1 MCSPNDM
8 ININN
13 NPILS
18 NKKAKKLVEKES
30 NEKENMK
37 NEDTTTSTLSSNKK
51 TCIKKENKSLLNY
64 SINNNPI
71 RDKENKEKQKQLYS
85 IKEEKINKIKDKNS
99 DEDESFYLLEEN
111 KNNKIEKN
119 EEETNKL
126 ENIDSMDKILDY
138 INNKKKKSKSKKKYK
153 KEKENEKEAEKEK
166 EKEVVETINLS
177 DEKEEEVIDLSDEN
191 DIDIK
196 KVKKSK
202 ITSKNEIDLELLNKE
217 EKEPENENDFKSYIQ
232 KPSDEEKEYKIIYEF
247 NKLPFKPK
255 TISIDLSIFDINSL
269 FNCISYC
276 FYDKKEQRFILNLN
290 FVYLSDKSQLYKDK
304 KSDKIILNYFSE
316 KKKNKDEENNT
327 KKNSE
332 KENEYNI
339 DNEIKI
345 TVTLKRFKISK
356 ERDTIIGR
364 EKKTINKKDEFD
376 GFDELKF
383 EEKEDLI
390 NYSNYHKIFYI
401 LSIQK
406 NILLVS
412 KKSLPGKK
420 LGIHNEGNTCY
431 MNSIIQSIYNNPFL
445 LKNIMA
451 INIDSEIL
459 NRNENEKHRNI
470 IYSLQSIFYK
480 LYKNRTSIKIS
491 EIFYSFEW
499 NKSFWNSP
507 QDAEE
512 IYMEI
517 YEIISL
523 YNKEIKDNCEGILEN
538 NIEVNK
544 INYKSMNEENFFFLQ
559 LDIENNKTLDECLEH
574 FFKEEEL
581 TGDNKYQYIDRFNNK
596 QLYDATKFYK
606 FKKIPNILFIQ
617 LKRFKY
623 DLESNNF
630 NKINNG
636 ISFKEEID
644 LSDYLDSRKS
654 SKKRKAKEEYI
665 LYCIII
671 HSGTADNG
679 HYFCFAK
686 DFKHNCYIKFNDTS
700 VYVAE
705 KKEVFKESFGGE
717 ELEYAI
723 IKNKDKTKYEIKD
736 MRKEISKN
744 AYIFIY
750 IKKDKIDDIFSYHNI
765 KELFEAFLKKKQEEE
780 LKEKEREKEQEKKE
794 MNKTI
799 EGFLIPRAKDYRI
812 KNRKTISHQNYNF
825 NPKYSKDQIIKL
837 QENRKTNNNINMKE
851 EFDFGN
857 ILNEMDNANRVGFES
872 VHKFGK
878 KNKENKTNNYPD
890 ILSKKKRNTTYY
902 KEVIQNKSINSYN
915 YNKPMNTKKVSEMEY
930 TPYTLFNENNFY
942 LIDIDNLSNKIKG
955 KLIIEYN
962 KKIKVKDIPAIIK
975 NQLNVLQKSN
985 IEIFEKIINS
995 KGYKLA
1001 LVNCFGY
1008 FIKFL
1013 DDGNDD
1019 ITNLLDKNK
1028 NKNLKHLCL
1037 YDLKISK
1044 EEDLSNIISVNF
1056 ISKNILNLIL
1066 CRSADVYHNYN
1077 YENVNVPAF
1086 LINEKINSL
1095 EVLENKIKDIYINY
1109 FGSQAEKNKKFKIY
1123 IIKEND
1129 ILNLDPIRMNY
1140 IELDQTLFAMYI
1152 DVNTNSYRRLIIE
1165 Y

>member
-1 MCSPNDM
+1 M

-13 NPILS
+13 NSILS
-18 NKKAKKLVEKES
+18 NKKGKKLVEEES
-30 NEKENMK
+30 NEKESIK
-37 NEDTTTSTLSSNKK
+37 NEETTTSTLSSNKK
-51 TCIKKENKSLLNY
+51 INIKKDYKSNKILNY
-64 SINNNPI
+64 SINKNPI
-71 RDKENKEKQKQLYS
+71 IDKKNKEKQKQLSS
-85 IKEEKINKIKDKNS
+85 IKEEKNNKIKDMKN
-99 DEDESFYLLEEN
+99 DEDDSFCLFEEN

-119 EEETNKL
+119 EKENEKEKDNPENNESLDNIINSIINKR
-126 ENIDSMDKILDY
+126 N
-138 INNKKKKSKSKKKYK
+138 KKSKSKKKDK
-153 KEKENEKEAEKEK
+153 KEKET
-166 EKEVVETINLS
+166 VETIHLS

-191 DIDIK
+191 DIDFK
-196 KVKKSK
+196 KVNKTK

-217 EKEPENENDFKSYIQ
+217 EEEPENENDFKSYIQ
-232 KPSDEEKEYKIIYEF
+232 RPNDEEDEYKIIYEF
-247 NKLPFKPK
+247 NRLPFKPK
-255 TISIDLSIFDINSL
+255 IISIDLNIFDTNAL
-269 FNCISYC
+269 LKCISYC

-290 FVYLSDKSQLYKDK
+290 FVYLSNKSKLYKDK
-304 KSDKIILNYFSE
+304 RSDGIILNYFSE
-316 KKKNKDEENNT
+316 KGKNKEEENNN
-327 KKNSE
+327 KNNSE
-332 KENEYNI
+332 QKSEYNI
-339 DNEIKI
+339 DNEIKL

-356 ERDTIIGR
+356 DRDNLIGR
-364 EKKTINKKDEFD
+364 EKKTINKKDKFD

-390 NYSNYHKIFYI
+390 NYLNYHKIFYI

-406 NILLVS
+406 NITLVS
-412 KKSLPGKK
+412 KKSLPVKK

-451 INIDSEIL
+451 INTESEAL
-459 NRNENEKHRNI
+459 NRKENGKHKNI
-470 IYSLQSIFYK
+470 IYSLQNIFYK
-480 LYKNRTSIKIS
+480 LYKNKTSIKIT
-491 EIFYSFEW
+491 EIFYSFDW

-538 NIEVNK
+538 YIEVK
-544 INYKSMNEENFFFLQ
+544 SINYKSVKEENFFFLQ
-559 LDIENNKTLDECLEH
+559 LDIENNGTLDECLEH

-581 TGDNKYQYIDRFNNK
+581 TGDNKYQYIDKFNNK
-596 QLYDATKFYK
+596 LLYDAAKFYK

-617 LKRFKY
+617 LKRFEY

-644 LSDYLDSRKS
+644 LSDYLDNGNRT
-654 SKKRKAKEEYI
+654 KKRKIKEEYV

-671 HSGTADNG
+671 HSGAADNG

-717 ELEYAI
+717 EIEYI
-723 IKNKDKTKYEIKD
+723 IKKNKSNYEIKEKK
-736 MRKEISKN
+736 KEISKN

-750 IKKDKIDDIFSYHNI
+750 IKKDKIDDIFNYDNI
-765 KELFEAFLKKKQEEE
+765 KELFESFLKKKKEEEE
-780 LKEKEREKEQEKKE
+780 LIEKENEKKQ
-794 MNKTI
+794 MNKSI
-799 EGFLIPRAKDYRI
+799 EDYLYPKQKGFKGV
-812 KNRKTISHQNYNF
+812 NRKTISHQNYNF
-825 NPKYSKDQIIKL
+825 NPKYSKDQVINL
-837 QENRKTNNNINMKE
+837 QKHRNTNNINMNE
-851 EFDFGN
+851 IFDFNN
-857 ILNEMDNANRVGFES
+857 ILNEMDNANLAGFES
-872 VHKFGK
+872 VHKYG
-878 KNKENKTNNYPD
+878 NRNNENKSNSYQI
-890 ILSKKKRNTTYY
+890 ILSKKKRNTTFYRE
-902 KEVIQNKSINSYN
+902 KILNKGISSYN
-915 YNKPMNTKKVSEMEY
+915 YNKPINKKKISEMEY
-930 TPYTLFNENNFY
+930 TPNVILYENKNNFY
-942 LIDIDNLSNKIKG
+942 LVDIDNLSNKIKG

-962 KKIKVKDIPAIIK
+962 KKIKVKDIPEIIK
-975 NQLNVLQKSN
+975 NQLDSGQKSN
-985 IEIFEKIINS
+985 KEIFEKIINS

-1013 DDGNDD
+1013 EDENDD
-1019 ITNLLDKNK
+1019 ITNLFKNNNK

-1037 YDLKISK
+1037 YDLKISQK
-1044 EEDLSNIISVNF
+1044 KGLNNIISVNF
-1056 ISKNILNLIL
+1056 ISKNILSLIL
-1066 CRSADVYHNYN
+1066 TRNEDVYENYN

-1086 LINEKINSL
+1086 LIGEKIDSL
-1095 EVLENKIKDIYINY
+1095 EVLTNKIKGIYIDY

-1123 IIKEND
+1123 TLKETD
-1129 ILNLDPIRMNY
+1129 ILSLDPLRMNH
-1140 IELDQTLFAMYI
+1140 IELDQIFFSMYI
-1152 DVNTNSYRRLIIE
+1152 DVDSNSYKRLIIE